1 MMRTATVEEWHH
13 LLQDPS
19 GRRTAGRMNRN
30 GQTMVID
37 KGIGPKLFSDFIQ
50 VAGPYADIVK
60 LAFGTSVL
68 YAPELLRHKL
78 KLAKEQGLII
88 MPGGTLLETAI
99 QQQNVNSFMDT
110 ICSLG
115 FNGIEVSD
123 GTIELDR
130 KRRTALIKEG
140 IKRGLYVVTEYGKKA
155 AGSMIDP
162 NELAFTAECDWEAGS
177 MLVTVEARESG
188 LDVGLFDEEGQC
200 REDTLEQVLSKVSDS
215 SRLMWEAPLKQQQV
229 YLLKQFGANVH
240 LGNIAPSDVLA
251 LEAMRRGL
259 RSDTFEFGH
268 VSEPN
273 YYMI

>member
-37 KGIGPKLFSDFIQ
+37 KGMGPNLFSDFIQ
-50 VAGPYADIVK
+50 LAGPYADIVK

-99 QQQNVNSFMDT
+99 QQQTVSSFMDT

-140 IKRGLYVVTEYGKKA
+140 IRRGLYVVTEYGKKA
-155 AGSMIDP
+155 TGSTIDP

-188 LDVGLFDEEGQC
+188 IDVGLFDEEGQC
-200 REDTLEQVLSKVSDS
+200 REHTLEEVLSKVSDS

-229 YLLKQFGANVH
+229 YLLQQFGANVH

-268 VSEPN
+268 VSEPY

>member
-13 LLQDPS
+13 LLKDPS
-19 GRRTAGRMNRN
+19 GRRIASRMNRH

-37 KGIGPKLFSDFIQ
+37 KGIGPNLFSDFIQ
-50 VAGPYADIVK
+50 VAGPYIDIVK

-68 YAPELLRHKL
+68 YAPELLRYKL
-78 KLAKEQGLII
+78 KLAKESGLII

-99 QQQNVNSFMDT
+99 QQQAVSSFLDT

-115 FNGIEVSD
+115 FNGLEVSD

-130 KRRTALIKEG
+130 KRRTSLIKEG

-155 AGSMIDP
+155 AGSTIDP

-188 LDVGLFDEEGQC
+188 MDVGLFDEDGRC
-200 REDTLEQVLSKVSDS
+200 REHTLEEVLSQVSDS
-215 SRLMWEAPLKQQQV
+215 SRLMWEAPLKQQQI
-229 YLLKQFGANVH
+229 YLMRQLGPNVH
-240 LGNIAPSDVLA
+240 LGNIAPSDGLA

-259 RSDTFEFGH
+259 RSDTFEFGGH
-268 VSEPN
+268 SEP
-273 YYMI
+273 YFYMI